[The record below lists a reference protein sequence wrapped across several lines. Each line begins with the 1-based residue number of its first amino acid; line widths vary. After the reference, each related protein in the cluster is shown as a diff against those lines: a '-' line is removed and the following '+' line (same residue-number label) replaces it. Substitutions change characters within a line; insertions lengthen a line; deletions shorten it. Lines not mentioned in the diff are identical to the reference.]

1 MQIIALCAG
10 LMNATRA
17 AQPDSDGV
25 LFIEAKIRPV
35 LVEHCYKCHSSESK
49 KNKGDLLLKLIQSQ
63 TFRTR

>member
-1 MQIIALCAG
+1 
-10 LMNATRA
+10 MNATRA